1 MTVHETPLSNKIF
14 RWEFHQCRNCMTD
27 VPERISNRIIFHFW
41 CFKKAS
47 GKWGGSVYRCL
58 SDLLTAQAL
67 IITSLSWR
75 EKIPLFSFIPRTSA
89 WHNWFRRTESIS
101 ESLEGEETAQ
111 VHSESRLHNIH
122 TQWKLLTERS
132 RLPNICIWRIL
143 Q

>member
-1 MTVHETPLSNKIF
+1 MKRHWAIKYSAENYINVETAWQMYQNAYQIALYF
-14 RWEFHQCRNCMTD
+14 
-27 VPERISNRIIFHFW
+27 ISDAS
-41 CFKKAS
+41 KKAS

-67 IITSLSWR
+67 IITFLSWR

-89 WHNWFRRTESIS
+89 WHDWFRRTESIS

-111 VHSESRLHNIH
+111 VHSESRLHIIH
-122 TQWKLLTERS
+122 TPWKLLTERS
-132 RLPNICIWRIL
+132 RLPNICIRRIL